1 MQTNWKTTTFGISA
15 AVLNLLANGTNWKQ
29 ALLSG
34 ALIGLG
40 IVAKDGKQPQ

>member
-1 MQTNWKTTTFGISA
+1 MKTNWKTTVFGLSA
-15 AVLNLLANGTNWKQ
+15 AVLNLLANGTHWKQ

-40 IVAKDGKQPQ
+40 LVAKDGKAPQ